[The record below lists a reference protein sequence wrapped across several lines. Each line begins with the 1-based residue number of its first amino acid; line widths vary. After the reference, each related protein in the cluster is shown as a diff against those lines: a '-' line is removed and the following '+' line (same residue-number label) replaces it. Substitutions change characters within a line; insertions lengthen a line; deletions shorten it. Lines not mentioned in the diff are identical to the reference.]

1 MRVPHPERAMS
12 NPTKATIAIATIAA
26 LTFAFSGRSMPAVA
40 AAPSAVPAPLIDN
53 ALAPRPGEEVAVFA
67 GGCFWGIQAVYQH
80 VKGVKS
86 AVSGYTGGSE
96 PSPNYQQVSSG
107 RTGHAESV
115 RIVFDPSKVSYG
127 TLLRV
132 LFAVAHDPTQ
142 LNRQGPDVG
151 EHYRSEIFFTNA
163 AQKKIATAYID
174 QLGKAKIFSRPI
186 VTRISSLGRFT
197 VAEDYHQ
204 NYANEHPNEPYI
216 RFHDAPKVEALKT
229 EFASIYKEE
238 LSAWK

>member
-1 MRVPHPERAMS
+1 MSTAM
-12 NPTKATIAIATIAA
+12 KATLALATVAA
-26 LTFAFSGRSMPAVA
+26 LTFAFSGRPMSAVA
-40 AAPSAVPAPLIDN
+40 AAPSTVPAPVLDN
-53 ALAPRPGEEVAVFA
+53 PLAAKPGQEVAVFA

-115 RIVFDPSKVSYG
+115 RIVFDPSQVSYG

-132 LFAVAHDPTQ
+132 LFSVAHDPTQ

-151 EHYRSEIFFTNA
+151 KHYRSEIFFTNE
-163 AQKKIATAYID
+163 AQKKIASAYIA
-174 QLGKAKIFSRPI
+174 QLEKANVFGRPI
-186 VTRISSLGRFT
+186 VTKVSSLGRFT

-216 RFHDAPKVEALKT
+216 RFHDAPKVEALKKD
-229 EFASIYKEE
+229 FASIYKEE
-238 LSAWK
+238 LSAWQ

>member
-1 MRVPHPERAMS
+1 MS
-12 NPTKATIAIATIAA
+12 STQMKVAGVVAILAGAA
-26 LTFAFSGRSMPAVA
+26 VVLPGRTESALVAPAA
-40 AAPSAVPAPLIDN
+40 SVPAPAIDN
-53 ALAPRPGEEVAVFA
+53 PLAAKPGEEVAVFA

-86 AVSGYTGGSE
+86 AVSGYTGGTV
-96 PSPNYQQVSSG
+96 PSPSYYQVTTG
-107 RTGHAESV
+107 RTGHAEAV
-115 RIVFDPSKVSYG
+115 RVVFDPSVVSYG

-132 LFAVAHDPTQ
+132 LVSVAHDPTQ

-151 EHYRSEIFFTNA
+151 TQYRSEIFFTNE
-163 AQKKIATAYID
+163 AQKKIAAAYIA
-174 QLGKAKIFSRPI
+174 QLDKAKVFSAPI
-186 VTRISSLGRFT
+186 VTKLSKLGAFT

-216 RFHDAPKVEALKT
+216 RFHDAPKVEALKKD
-229 EFASIYKEE
+229 FSNLYKEE

>member
-1 MRVPHPERAMS
+1 MNENLARVLPFVLVLGAGVAMLGNRTDS
-12 NPTKATIAIATIAA
+12 ALAA
-26 LTFAFSGRSMPAVA
+26 S
-40 AAPSAVPAPLIDN
+40 PSSVPAPVVDN
-53 ALAPRPGEEVAVFA
+53 KLAASPGTETAVFA

-86 AVSGYTGGSE
+86 SVSGYTGGRTTS
-96 PSPNYQQVSSG
+96 PSYEEVSG
-107 RTGHAESV
+107 GNTGHAEGV
-115 RIVFDPSKVSYG
+115 RVVFDPSKVSYG
-127 TLLRV
+127 QLLRV

-151 EHYRSEIFFTNA
+151 TQYRSEIFYTNP
-163 AQKKIATAYID
+163 AQKRIAEAYIA
-174 QLGKAKIFSRPI
+174 QLDDAKIFKRPI
-186 VTRISSLGRFT
+186 VTKVSRLGAFT

-216 RFHDAPKVEALKT
+216 RFHDAPKVEALRKDFPEMYKT
-229 EFASIYKEE
+229 E

>member
-1 MRVPHPERAMS
+1 MNNIPMKVAG
-12 NPTKATIAIATIAA
+12 AFAILAGAA
-26 LTFAFSGRSMPAVA
+26 IILPGRSESALAVA
-40 AAPSAVPAPLIDN
+40 PSTVPAPVVDN
-53 ALAPRPGEEVAVFA
+53 PLAAKPGEEVAVFA

-86 AVSGYTGGSE
+86 AVSGYTGGSV
-96 PSPNYQQVSSG
+96 PSPSYYQVTTG
-107 RTGHAESV
+107 RTGHAEAV
-115 RIVFDPSKVSYG
+115 RVVFDPSVVSYG

-132 LFAVAHDPTQ
+132 LVSVAHDPTQ

-151 EHYRSEIFFTNA
+151 TQYRSEIFYTNN
-163 AQKKIATAYID
+163 AQKKIAAAYIS
-174 QLGKAKIFSRPI
+174 QLDKAKVFDAPI
-186 VTRISSLGRFT
+186 ATKLSKLGAFT

-216 RFHDAPKVEALKT
+216 RFNDAPKVEALKQ

>member
-1 MRVPHPERAMS
+1 MS
-12 NPTKATIAIATIAA
+12 TTSMKVAGALAILAGAA
-26 LTFAFSGRSMPAVA
+26 IILPGRSESALV
-40 AAPSAVPAPLIDN
+40 AAPSNVPAPAIDN
-53 ALAPRPGEEVAVFA
+53 PLSAKPGEDTAVFA

-86 AVSGYTGGSE
+86 AVSGYTGGSV
-96 PSPNYQQVSSG
+96 PSPSYYQVTTG
-107 RTGHAESV
+107 RTGHAEAV
-115 RIVFDPSKVSYG
+115 RVVFDPSVVSYG

-132 LFAVAHDPTQ
+132 LVSVAHDPTQ

-151 EHYRSEIFFTNA
+151 TQYRSEIFYTNN
-163 AQKKIATAYID
+163 AQKKIAAAYIS
-174 QLGKAKIFSRPI
+174 QLDKAKVFDAPI
-186 VTRISSLGRFT
+186 ATKLSKLGAFT

-216 RFHDAPKVEALKT
+216 RFNDAPKVEALKQ

>member
-1 MRVPHPERAMS
+1 MTTQV
-12 NPTKATIAIATIAA
+12 KAAVALAILAGGVVF
-26 LTFAFSGRSMPAVA
+26 LPGRSDSALA
-40 AAPSAVPAPLIDN
+40 AAPSSVPAPLYDN
-53 ALAPRPGEEVAVFA
+53 PLAAKPGEEVAVFA

-96 PSPNYQQVSSG
+96 PSPDYQQVSSG

-115 RIVFDPSKVSYG
+115 RIVFDPSQVSYG

-151 EHYRSEIFFTNA
+151 KHYRSEVFFTNA

-174 QLGKAKIFSRPI
+174 QLGKAKVFKRPI
-186 VTRISSLGRFT
+186 VTKVSSLGRFT

-216 RFHDAPKVEALKT
+216 RFHDAPKVEALKND
-229 EFASIYKEE
+229 FAAIYKEE

>member
-1 MRVPHPERAMS
+1 MS
-12 NPTKATIAIATIAA
+12 TTSMKVAGALAILAGAA
-26 LTFAFSGRSMPAVA
+26 IILPGRSESALV
-40 AAPSAVPAPLIDN
+40 AAPSNVPAPAIDN
-53 ALAPRPGEEVAVFA
+53 PLSAKPGEDTAVFA

-86 AVSGYTGGSE
+86 AVSGYTGGSV
-96 PSPNYQQVSSG
+96 PSPSYYQVTTG
-107 RTGHAESV
+107 RTGHAEAV
-115 RIVFDPSKVSYG
+115 RVVFDPSVVSYG

-132 LFAVAHDPTQ
+132 LVSVAHDPTQ

-151 EHYRSEIFFTNA
+151 TQYRSEIFYTNN
-163 AQKKIATAYID
+163 AQKKIAAAYIS
-174 QLGKAKIFSRPI
+174 QLDKAKVFDAPI
-186 VTRISSLGRFT
+186 ATKLSKLGAFT

-216 RFHDAPKVEALKT
+216 RFNDAPKVEALKQ
-229 EFASIYKEE
+229 EFAAIYKEE

>member
-1 MRVPHPERAMS
+1 MNQTSIKSGVAL
-12 NPTKATIAIATIAA
+12 AA
-26 LTFAFSGRSMPAVA
+26 LAGGMIFLGGSSGSARSVPAA
-40 AAPSAVPAPLIDN
+40 AVPAPAVDN
-53 ALAPRPGEEVAVFA
+53 PLAAKPGEEVAVFA

-86 AVSGYTGGSE
+86 AVSGYTGGDVAS
-96 PSPNYQQVSSG
+96 PSYHEVSSG
-107 RTGHAESV
+107 TTGHAEAV
-115 RIVFDPSKVSYG
+115 RVVFDPSKVSYG

-132 LFAVAHDPTQ
+132 FFSVAHDPTQ

-151 EHYRSEIFFTNA
+151 TQYRSEIFFANA
-163 AQKKIATAYID
+163 AQKKIAAAYMT
-174 QLGKAKIFSRPI
+174 QLGNAKTFSGPI
-186 VTRISSLGRFT
+186 ATRLSGLGKFT

-216 RFHDAPKVEALKT
+216 RFNDAPKVAALKT
-229 EFASIYKEE
+229 DLPAIYKEE

>member
-1 MRVPHPERAMS
+1 MS
-12 NPTKATIAIATIAA
+12 TTSMKVAGALAILAGAA
-26 LTFAFSGRSMPAVA
+26 IILPGRSESALV
-40 AAPSAVPAPLIDN
+40 AAPSNVPAPAIDN
-53 ALAPRPGEEVAVFA
+53 PLSAKPGEDTAVFA

-86 AVSGYTGGSE
+86 AVSGYTGGSV
-96 PSPNYQQVSSG
+96 PSPSYYQVTTG
-107 RTGHAESV
+107 RTGHAEAV
-115 RIVFDPSKVSYG
+115 RVVFDPSVVSYG

-132 LFAVAHDPTQ
+132 LVSVAHDPTQ

-151 EHYRSEIFFTNA
+151 TQYRSEIFYTNN
-163 AQKKIATAYID
+163 AQKKIAAAYIS
-174 QLGKAKIFSRPI
+174 QLDKAKVFDAPI
-186 VTRISSLGRFT
+186 ATKLSKLGAFT

-216 RFHDAPKVEALKT
+216 RFNDAPKVEALKQ
-229 EFASIYKEE
+229 EFATIYKEE

>member
-1 MRVPHPERAMS
+1 MS
-12 NPTKATIAIATIAA
+12 SMSKVMGTIAVVAGAA
-26 LTFAFSGRSMPAVA
+26 LFIGNASGSALV
-40 AAPSAVPAPLIDN
+40 AAPSAVPAPVVDN
-53 ALAPRPGEEVAVFA
+53 ALAAKPGEEVAVFA

-80 VKGVKS
+80 VVGVKS
-86 AVSGYTGGSE
+86 AVSGYTGGAE
-96 PSPNYQQVSSG
+96 RSPNYGDVSSG

-163 AQKKIATAYID
+163 SQKKIAAAYID
-174 QLGKAKIFSRPI
+174 QLGKAKVFNRPI
-186 VTRISSLGRFT
+186 VTKMSSLRAFT

-216 RFHDAPKVEALKT
+216 RFNDAPKVAALKSDFT
-229 EFASIYKEE
+229 SIYKEE

>member
-1 MRVPHPERAMS
+1 MTNKAMAAAALVAVAFGAYLVTGPS
-12 NPTKATIAIATIAA
+12 NVAIAA
-26 LTFAFSGRSMPAVA
+26 S
-40 AAPSAVPAPLIDN
+40 PSSVPAPTYDSP
-53 ALAPRPGEEVAVFA
+53 LAAKPGEEVAVFA

-80 VKGVKS
+80 VVGVKS
-86 AVSGYTGGSE
+86 AVSGYTGGQL
-96 PSPNYQQVSSG
+96 PSPTYRDVITG

-115 RIVFDPSKVSYG
+115 RIVYDPSKVTYG

-151 EHYRSEIFFTNA
+151 THYRSHIFYTND

-174 QLGKAKIFSRPI
+174 QLGKAKVYSRPI
-186 VTRISSLGRFT
+186 VTKLSSLGAFT

-204 NYANEHPNEPYI
+204 NYANKHPNDMYI
-216 RFHDAPKVEALKT
+216 RIHDAPKVAALKAD
-229 EFASIYKEE
+229 FAQLYKEE

>member
-1 MRVPHPERAMS
+1 M
-12 NPTKATIAIATIAA
+12 NKTIAA
-26 LTFAFSGRSMPAVA
+26 IAAAIGIAVA
-40 AAPSAVPAPLIDN
+40 ADVFLAGQPAAAIAAAAPASAVPAPAIDN
-53 ALAPRPGEEVAVFA
+53 PLAAKPGEEVAVFA

-86 AVSGYTGGSE
+86 SVSGYTGGTQRS
-96 PSPNYQQVSSG
+96 PSYHEVSSG
-107 RTGHAESV
+107 RTGHAEAV

-151 EHYRSEIFFTNA
+151 TQYRSEIFYTNP
-163 AQKKIATAYID
+163 AQKKIAAAYID
-174 QLGKAKIFSRPI
+174 QLGKAKVFSRPI
-186 VTRISSLGRFT
+186 VTKQSPLGPFT

-216 RFHDAPKVEALKT
+216 RFNDAPKVEALKRDL
-229 EFASIYKEE
+229 ASIYKEE
-238 LSAWK
+238 LSAWRDSR